1 MAIGVLTEIDEG
13 TLEQYDQVNERLQAQ
28 GDPPAGMIVHTAGTK
43 ESGGF
48 RIFDVWESREDFER
62 FQEERLG
69 PIVSEVVGEDAR
81 PSRQELYELHDLMK
95 A

>member
-28 GDPPAGMIVHTAGTK
+28 GDPPSGMIVHTAGAK

-69 PIVSEVVGEDAR
+69 PIVSEVVGQDAR
-81 PSRQELYELHDLMK
+81 PSRQELYELHDFVK

>member
-13 TLEQYDQVNERLQAQ
+13 TLDQYDQVNERLQVQ
-28 GDPPAGMIVHTAGTK
+28 SDPPAGMIVHTAGGK
-43 ESGGF
+43 EGGGF

-69 PIVSEVVGEDAR
+69 PIVTDVVGEDAR
-81 PSRQELYELHDLMK
+81 PSRQDVYDLHDFVK

>member
-1 MAIGVLTEIDEG
+1 MAIGVLTELDEA
-13 TLEQYDQVNERLQAQ
+13 TREQYDQVNERLQAHE
-28 GDPPAGMIVHTAGTK
+28 DPPAGMIVHTAGVK

-48 RIFDVWESREDFER
+48 RIFDVWENREAFER

-81 PSRQELYELHDLMK
+81 PSRQEVYDLHDLVK
-95 A
+95 R

>member
-28 GDPPAGMIVHTAGTK
+28 GDPPAGMIVHTAGAK
-43 ESGGF
+43 GSGGF

-69 PIVSEVVGEDAR
+69 PIVSEVVGQDAR

>member
-28 GDPPAGMIVHTAGTK
+28 GDPPSGMIVHTAGAK
-43 ESGGF
+43 EGGGF
-48 RIFDVWESREDFER
+48 RIFDVWENREDFER
-62 FQEERLG
+62 FQEDRLG
-69 PIVSEVVGEDAR
+69 PIVSEVVGQDAR
-81 PSRQELYELHDLMK
+81 PSRQELYELHDFMK